1 MPQDDL
7 NDTAAGLNEGFDY
20 ELGED
25 GLRVRLGSLLLRAI
39 PYGDIERVE
48 KGWAPGWQVG
58 GHGMPFRGDEV
69 RIRVRGHVGL
79 PWMTVT
85 PREPDRF
92 VERLS
97 GRALGAFSA

>member
-1 MPQDDL
+1 MSQRSLKSTPRDP
-7 NDTAAGLNEGFDY
+7 GLAFDY

-25 GLRVRLGSLLLRAI
+25 GLRVRLGSMVLRAI

-69 RIRVRGHVGL
+69 RIRVRTHVGL

-97 GRALGAFSA
+97 GRAHGGVPA

>member
-1 MPQDDL
+1 MSQQRLKERVGDL
-7 NDTAAGLNEGFDY
+7 NADFDY

-39 PYGDIERVE
+39 PYDDIERVE
-48 KGWAPGWQVG
+48 KGWAPGWEVG

-97 GRALGAFSA
+97 GRAPGAFSA